1 MNAHATDTLEMP
13 LPNNIAD
20 PVVSENSSGN

>member
-1 MNAHATDTLEMP
+1 MNADATDTLEMP

-20 PVVSENSSGN
+20 SVVSENSSGN